1 MELELKQIKDLMA
14 AMGRTGMKKVH
25 IKQEKFELELEREN
39 ETYKIDPGSDLSESS
54 FFTNEKLKK
63 ADLTFAKSAGGSII
77 PNSSN
82 KKTNLGHDKELE
94 TEEEGDKSRF
104 IKSPMVGTFYSSPT
118 PDEPPFIKV
127 GDKVDE
133 NTVVCIIE
141 AMKVMNEIKAG
152 ISGTVKE
159 ILVENSYPVE
169 FGSHLFKII

>member
-14 AMGRTGMKKVH
+14 AMGRTGIKKLH

-39 ETYKIDPGSDLSESS
+39 ENYKHEANLDSSESS
-54 FFTNEKLKK
+54 FFPSEKSKK
-63 ADLTFAKSAGGSII
+63 ADLTFARSASGSTI
-77 PNSSN
+77 PNTSN
-82 KKTNLGHDKELE
+82 KKSASAYEKE
-94 TEEEGDKSRF
+94 TEIEDEGEKGRF
-104 IKSPMVGTFYSSPT
+104 IKSPMVGTFYSSPS
-118 PDEPPFIKV
+118 PDEPAFIKV

-159 ILVENSYPVE
+159 ILVDNSYPVE